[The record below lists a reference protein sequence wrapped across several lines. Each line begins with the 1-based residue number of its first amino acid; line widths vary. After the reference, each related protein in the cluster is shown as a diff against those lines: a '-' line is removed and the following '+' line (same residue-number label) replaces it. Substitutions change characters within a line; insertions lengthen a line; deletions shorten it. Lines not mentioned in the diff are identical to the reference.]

1 MKLKV
6 ASFNVHACIG
16 NDGKFDPSRIAGVI
30 KELDADVLAL
40 QEVEHHKVDDQDL
53 LEYLAAVSGYKA
65 IVGTTMQRETRAYGN
80 ALLTR
85 LPILNTE
92 IHDISVKS
100 YEPRSVI
107 KAQLMVGDKSLIV
120 YATHLGLM
128 PFERR
133 LQVKHLLSLVTQQ
146 SANVTILLGDLNEW
160 FLWGRPLRWLRQFFV
175 KSPHVPTFPSFFPIF
190 SLDRILVSPYSA
202 MISIGRHRTALSKQA
217 SDHLPISAQIEI

>member
-16 NDGKFDPSRIAGVI
+16 SDGRFDPSRIADVI
-30 KELDADVLAL
+30 RELDADVLAL
-40 QEVEHHKVDDQDL
+40 QEVEHHKVDEQDL
-53 LEYLAAVSGYKA
+53 LEYLAAVFGYETIA
-65 IVGTTMQRETRAYGN
+65 GTTMQRETRAYGN

-92 IHDISVKS
+92 IHDISVKP
-100 YEPRSVI
+100 YEPRSLI
-107 KAQLMVGDKSLIV
+107 KVQLMVGDKSLMV

-133 LQVKHLLSLVTQQ
+133 LQVKHLLSLISKQ
-146 SANVTILLGDLNEW
+146 SADVTVLLGDLNEW

-175 KSPHVPTFPSFFPIF
+175 KSPHIPSFPSAFPLF
-190 SLDRILVSPYSA
+190 SLDRILVSPDSA
-202 MISIGRHRTALSKQA
+202 MTSIGRHRTALSKQA